1 MCRIGDIICI
11 KRYIT
16 EDGIDIGSHSFV
28 VIEDE
33 KGRIGILEYD
43 FIANV
48 MSSLKNET
56 QKQRRLH
63 FIENMLITSQ
73 ERVIERDNGKEAFIK
88 ADQLYYFDKSRID
101 YTVIGNVSDDIL
113 NALYELIE
121 LLDEK
126 GLIKKNTRNLR
137 NV

>member
-1 MCRIGDIICI
+1 MCRIGDIIYI

-56 QKQRRLH
+56 
-63 FIENMLITSQ
+63 
-73 ERVIERDNGKEAFIK
+73 
-88 ADQLYYFDKSRID
+88 
-101 YTVIGNVSDDIL
+101 
-113 NALYELIE
+113 
-121 LLDEK
+121 
-126 GLIKKNTRNLR
+126 
-137 NV
+137 